1 MSVAELPA
9 VIPCGADRML
19 GIVHAPERQA
29 SVGVVIV
36 VGGPQYRVGSHRQ
49 FVLMARAL
57 AASGIAVL
65 RFDCRGMGDSEG
77 RFLGFEHIGEDIRA
91 AVDALVAHQPRLA
104 NVVLWGLC
112 DSASAAM
119 LYGGTDDRIAGMIL
133 VNPWARTEA
142 GFARAHLR
150 HYYLKRLWSGEF
162 WRRVGQGEFEVG
174 AALASLWGMVRNA
187 LRPGE
192 TSGQARPPADAEMTS
207 LAELGLGDPG
217 LPERM
222 RKGFESFRGPVLFL
236 LSGND
241 LTAREFEDTWKS
253 SRRWR
258 AAMGRVGVTIRAQPK
273 ADHTWSARTDLDEAI
288 EIMRGWVDRLPAR
301 TTPQVKTE

>member
-1 MSVAELPA
+1 MV
-9 VIPCGADRML
+9 
-19 GIVHAPERQA
+19 GIVHVPERQA

-49 FVLMARAL
+49 FVVMARAL

-77 RFLGFEHIGEDIRA
+77 HFLGFEHIGEDIRA
-91 AVDALVAHQPRLA
+91 AVDALIAYQPRLA
-104 NVVLWGLC
+104 HVVLWGLC
-112 DSASAAM
+112 DSASANM
-119 LYGGTDDRIAGMIL
+119 FYGGTDDRIAGMIL

-150 HYYLKRLWSGEF
+150 HYYLKRLLSREF
-162 WRRVGQGEFEVG
+162 WRRVAYGEFEMG
-174 AALASLWGMVRNA
+174 AALASVRGMVRKA
-187 LRPGE
+187 LRMSE
-192 TSGQARPPADAEMTS
+192 TAEPARPPADEEMMS

-253 SRRWR
+253 SRRWQ
-258 AAMGRVGVTIRAQPK
+258 AAMRRVGVTIRAQPK
-273 ADHTWSARTDLDEAI
+273 ADHTWSSRTDLDEAI
-288 EIMRGWVDRLPAR
+288 EIMRDWIDRLPAR
-301 TTPQVKTE
+301 TTPQGRTE